1 MPPKG
6 KAKAAATTQSHPSI
20 QSFFSKEV
28 DTSSSPAASSSPTKP
43 GSGFTEAELESAAD
57 PLTRQWNPEKEY
69 DEVTIAELIPGP
81 RAVTFGGRIV
91 NLSTKFGSSP
101 KQPKATGWHFLI
113 VKDDLAAIS
122 VRTLLSVS
130 RMVNSN

>member
-6 KAKAAATTQSHPSI
+6 SKAKAKPPSSAQSHPSI
-20 QSFFSKEV
+20 QSFYRKEV
-28 DTSSSPAASSSPTKP
+28 ATSSFPAASSSPTKN
-43 GSGFTEAELESAAD
+43 GDGFTEQELQDD
-57 PLTRQWNPEKEY
+57 PLTRQWNPEREY

-91 NLSTKFGSSP
+91 NLSTRMGSSP

-122 VRTLLSVS
+122 VSPAAYFMAR
-130 RMVNSN
+130 